1 MRKQIQRVSSFVSEV
16 VKLRMRQVKEREENL
31 IPCLADTLI
40 GKQLKEGEE
49 SLVTPGVIID
59 QVNTFVFVG
68 HKATS
73 ITLNAILFLIA
84 THEDVQREMQREVDS
99 MFDRETVDEDLSSGD
114 KMNKCTYLNAV
125 IKEGQR
131 MYPISAS
138 IGRKVTKETVIN
150 GYTIPVGCHI
160 FLDFNSLTKHPESYP
175 MKPNQFIPERHIPG
189 HEYFDESRDPFS
201 LLPFSHGLRK
211 CIGEKFALNILK
223 VFLVKLLLKYDISTT
238 QTMDSVKLVQDI
250 MVYFRTPVDITF
262 TERKNLY

>member
-1 MRKQIQRVSSFVSEV
+1 MRKQIKRVSSFVSEV
-16 VKLRMRQVKEREENL
+16 VNLRMKQVEDNQQNL

-40 GKQLKEGEE
+40 SKHLKEGKD
-49 SLVTPGVIID
+49 SKVTPGVIID

-73 ITLNAILFLIA
+73 ITLNAILFLLA
-84 THEDVQREMQREVDS
+84 CHEDAQKELQKELDET
-99 MFDRETVDEDLSSGD
+99 FDPETVDEDLSNGD
-114 KMNKCTYLNAV
+114 KMNKCVYLNAV

-138 IGRKVTKETVIN
+138 IGRKITKETVIN
-150 GYTIPVGCHI
+150 GYTMPVGVHV

-175 MKPNQFIPERHIPG
+175 IKPYDFIPERHVPG
-189 HEYFDESRDPFS
+189 SQYYNEDRDAFS
-201 LLPFSHGLRK
+201 LIPFSHGLRK

-238 QTMDSVKLVQDI
+238 QTMDSVTLVQDI

-262 TERKNLY
+262 TERKRD

>member
-1 MRKQIQRVSSFVSEV
+1 MRKQIKRVSSFVSECV
-16 VKLRMRQVKEREENL
+16 DLRMKQVREDRQNL

-40 GKQLKEGEE
+40 SKHLAEGKDSK
-49 SLVTPGVIID
+49 VTPGVIID

-73 ITLNAILFLIA
+73 ITLNAILFLLA
-84 THEDVQREMQREVDS
+84 CHADAQRELQRELDET
-99 MFDRETVDEDLSSGD
+99 FDPETVDEDLMNND
-114 KMNKCTYLNAV
+114 KLNKCVYLNAV
-125 IKEGQR
+125 IREGQR

-150 GYTIPVGCHI
+150 GYTIPVGVHV

-175 MKPNQFIPERHIPG
+175 IKPNEFVPERHVPG
-189 HEYFDESRDPFS
+189 HEYFDPERDAFA

-211 CIGEKFALNILK
+211 CIGEKFAMNILK
-223 VFLVKLLLKYDISTT
+223 IFLVKLMLKYDVSST

-262 TERKNLY
+262 TERKLSY